1 MAAVHGTVG
10 EVATRLADMFNLGKA
25 AGWDPVGLQLGD
37 PGAPV
42 SRVAVCYEITP
53 GVTARLEE
61 SPVDLVVSYHPLL
74 FRPARSLV
82 AGSGAAGRA
91 FRLIRAGI
99 ALVVTHTA
107 FDVAPGGTADRLAQ
121 ALGLGDITGFGPAW
135 GPECAKVVT
144 FAPPDAVEGI
154 AAAMAAEGAGIIG
167 RYTNCSRSRISCRAG
182 GSPLWSPPIPTKTPH
197 TTWSASDRTPGSS
210 VGGDVCNIPARST
223 IWQSSSA
230 GDWVA

>member
-182 GSPLWSPPIPTKTPH
+182 G
-197 TTWSASDRTPGSS
+197 R
-210 VGGDVCNIPARST
+210 RSGRRPSLRRPR
-223 IWQSSSA
+223 IRRGRRQIERR
-230 GDWVA
+230 VHR